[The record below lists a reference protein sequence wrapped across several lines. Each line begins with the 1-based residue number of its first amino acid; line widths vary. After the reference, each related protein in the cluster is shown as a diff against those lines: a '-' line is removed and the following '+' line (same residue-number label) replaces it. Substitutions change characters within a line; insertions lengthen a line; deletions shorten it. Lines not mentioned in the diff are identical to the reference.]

1 LERNKGLG
9 VNLGSILNIILRII
23 LFKRNILK
31 LNGDIEDVI
40 ENTSRTKPLQ
50 FFPPLKSSN
59 PPTSR

>member
-1 LERNKGLG
+1 
-9 VNLGSILNIILRII
+9 VNLGSILNVILRII